1 MKFIITENKMKSSI
15 YNFMDNLFK
24 SEDGNTEIFKL
35 DSIDSDGASLIDS
48 FDFVNSDYYS
58 DEGSDYLFSWTGKE
72 YFKTIYSQGY
82 ITKIEY
88 EGMVSES
95 PTVSI
100 LDADAREKLNNF
112 FGDLWKPVFKQ
123 WFKDKTGL
131 DYKTLNQ

>member
-1 MKFIITENKMKSSI
+1 MKYIITESKMKSSI
-15 YNFMDNLFK
+15 YNFIDNLFESK
-24 SEDGNTEIFKL
+24 DGSSEIFKL
-35 DSIDSDGASLIDS
+35 DSIDSDGGSLIDS
-48 FDFVNSDYYS
+48 YDFVNNDYYS
-58 DEGSDYLFSWTGKE
+58 DEGSEYLFTWTGKE

-100 LDADAREKLNNF
+100 LDADAKEKLNNF

-131 DYKTLNQ
+131 DYKTLS

>member
-1 MKFIITENKMKSSI
+1 MKSSI
-15 YNFMDNLFK
+15 YNFMDNLFESK
-24 SEDGNTEIFKL
+24 DGNPEIFKL
-35 DSIDSDGASLIDS
+35 DSIDSEGRSLIDS
-48 FDFVNSDYYS
+48 YDFVNNDYYS
-58 DEGSDYLFSWTGKE
+58 DEGSEYLFTWTGKE

-95 PTVSI
+95 PMVSI
-100 LDADAREKLNNF
+100 LDADAKEKLNNF

-131 DYKTLNQ
+131 DYKTLN

>member
-48 FDFVNSDYYS
+48 YDFVNNDYYS
-58 DEGSDYLFSWTGKE
+58 DEGSEYLFTWTGKE

-100 LDADAREKLNNF
+100 LDADAKEKLNNF

-131 DYKTLNQ
+131 DYKTLN